1 MKVIIQNIIIN
12 SNSLILVNSSGG
24 QHIVSIDKNLTT
36 AQSAWVDNII
46 ACATSLATEIKENEF
61 KNDNLSDWDTTVSDG
76 LGDLD
81 LFDFEIDLQ
90 IMITKTETRLGK
102 RKHSLAKRPYTTL
115 GQYLRLRRTT

>member
-81 LFDFEIDLQ
+81 LFDFEIDL
-90 IMITKTETRLGK
+90 
-102 RKHSLAKRPYTTL
+102 
-115 GQYLRLRRTT
+115 